1 MQEQLP
7 EDDSQI
13 IVQRTHILFDLKSN
27 LQVPNTLNLTVF
39 GLSWIK
45 RARFFCLEEMIM
57 LQKEVSDDKNSD
69 LCFMPVARN
78 VMGG

>member
-27 LQVPNTLNLTVF
+27 LQVPNTLNLTVL
-39 GLSWIK
+39 GSTRIT
-45 RARFFCLEEMIM
+45 M
-57 LQKEVSDDKNSD
+57 
-69 LCFMPVARN
+69 VA
-78 VMGG
+78 